1 MWEYQLNELPKHNL
15 RCIAYDRRGLVNQ
28 TVLDY
33 DYDTLADDLNEVITQ
48 LNLEKVVL
56 VGFRWAAEKLPVT

>member
-15 RCIAYDRRGLVNQ
+15 RVSLMTEEFGKSDRPWKS
-28 TVLDY
+28 Y

-48 LNLEKVVL
+48 LNLEKL
-56 VGFRWAAEKLPVT
+56 Y

>member
-1 MWEYQLNELPKHNL
+1 MNSKHNL
-15 RCIAYDRRGLVNQ
+15 RCIAYDRRGFGKS
-28 TVLDY
+28 DRPWKSY

>member
-1 MWEYQLNELPKHNL
+1 MTEGDG
-15 RCIAYDRRGLVNQ
+15 DRPWKS
-28 TVLDY
+28 Y

-56 VGFRWAAEKLPVT
+56 VGFRWRRRNCPLHR

>member
-1 MWEYQLNELPKHNL
+1 LKS
-15 RCIAYDRRGLVNQ
+15 
-28 TVLDY
+28 Y

-56 VGFRWAAEKLPVT
+56 VGFSMAAEKLPVT

>member
-1 MWEYQLNELPKHNL
+1 MNFLNTTSAASLMTEGDG
-15 RCIAYDRRGLVNQ
+15 DRPWKS
-28 TVLDY
+28 Y

-56 VGFRWAAEKLPVT
+56 VGFRWRRRNCPLHR

>member
-1 MWEYQLNELPKHNL
+1 MTEGFGKS
-15 RCIAYDRRGLVNQ
+15 DRPWKS
-28 TVLDY
+28 Y